1 MHENSSP
8 LHKNE
13 TEKPRTIS
21 LTNNN
26 ECSEAVPT
34 TTWATRGHHCPMLF
48 QYISVFI
55 WHAGKITWQKVFWN
69 FWSPPWFLSIT
80 GYIWCFSDYGMVQL
94 SITVFIFDTQ
104 HHIRSNTHL
113 TVHLVDFCVC
123 YLHVAA
129 TMIAKI
135 FCIYKFLPTSSPC
148 FGFNHP

>member
-1 MHENSSP
+1 MKIAVHFTKMKLKSHEQSALPTIMNAARQSP
-8 LHKNE
+8 
-13 TEKPRTIS
+13 PMWS
-21 LTNNN
+21 
-26 ECSEAVPT
+26 
-34 TTWATRGHHCPMLF
+34 RGHHCPMLF

-55 WHAGKITWQKVFWN
+55 WHAGKITWKKVFWN
-69 FWSPPWFLSIT
+69 FWSPWFLSIT
-80 GYIWCFSDYGMVQL
+80 GFIWCFSDYGMVQL

-123 YLHVAA
+123 YLHIAA